1 MCACAIVLVAASLS
15 NKQADMESMF
25 GSNITTI
32 KEPVNSI
39 HVLSPHMCIMRMC
52 ICSTQKQSDMDS
64 IFGSDIISPYM
75 CIMRTCIYVYIA
87 YVYNTNALYTYIHIN
102 TKAV

>member
-64 IFGSDIISPYM
+64 IFGSDINSNKEPVCERVLY
-75 CIMRTCIYVYIA
+75 IYA
-87 YVYNTNALYTYIHIN
+87 
-102 TKAV
+102 